1 MGDYVHRVVDAVLGT
16 AFMPAFMRHRLM
28 RAWGFDLAPDA
39 CIWSGASFRSR
50 RISIGS
56 QVFINVGFF
65 YDGAEDAIIE
75 NNVRIGQFVR
85 LITATHEIG
94 PPEQR
99 CCVEALARPIRIEK
113 GCWIGAAVTIL
124 PGVTIRSGC
133 VIAAGA
139 VVLDSTERNGLYAG
153 VPARLVR
160 KLADTRHPRG
170 DLAAP
175 APIPIESPRWR
186 DAAP

>member
-16 AFMPAFMRHRLM
+16 AFMPAGLRNRLM
-28 RAWGFDLAPDA
+28 RAWGFDLDPGA
-39 CIWSGASFRSR
+39 CVWSGASFRSR
-50 RISIGS
+50 RIHIGS

-65 YDGAEDAIIE
+65 YDGAEEAVIE
-75 NNVRIGQFVR
+75 SNVRIGQFVR

-99 CCVEALARPIRIEK
+99 CRVEALARPILIER
-113 GCWIGAAVTIL
+113 GCWIGASVTIL
-124 PGVTIRSGC
+124 PGVTVRSGC

-139 VVLDSTERNGLYAG
+139 VVIASTECNGLYAG

-160 KLADTRHPRG
+160 KLVDARESG
-170 DLAAP
+170 AA
-175 APIPIESPRWR
+175 AASPIPIGRPRR
-186 DAAP
+186 REGAP